1 MNIASTP
8 KTKIQQLKAAR
19 DHLIARYKLLT
30 PFSDDWYMAR
40 KQLQQVTEEGEIM
53 AEVARVTSLKESF
66 EKAFPSTYDSSQ
78 DWQCPIC
85 KEWKKN
91 DPSSWLHCCSRR
103 ICMDCRK
110 DQEKSKKCPACESK
124 DNFPLNNLDELYYL
138 QDKKETWAYFR
149 MGRLLQQG
157 GKHEESAKYLRLA
170 ADEDHPIAIYHLG
183 SAYYTGSNSTI
194 PQSNQKAK
202 EYFLKSAQMGYVEAQ
217 YHLGL
222 MCFEEVDDDEANN
235 VDTSAAVQYTQRH
248 QLQEAQKQRRRM
260 QIQQEGL
267 RWISLAAQGGST
279 PAQAMLASLYC
290 NAFGRQAPVKKN
302 LFLAKYWSQKGADKD
317 DGSCQLILAQ
327 TLMVL
332 ASQTFDGSYN
342 RVGYNPIPRVLFLLR
357 KTAAEEYS
365 SVQTSTSKENA
376 MKTIQNIEAQIRL
389 ACAACNKQDG
399 SLSQCNRCRAAF
411 YCGKECLTK
420 HWKMGHKVDCLK
432 KEETSQLEEYLK
444 NISIHQPAPLT
455 GLSAIAEDLAVSSPP
470 PTQLAPMGDA
480 TSLEFLVEPFSANNL
495 N

>member
-8 KTKIQQLKAAR
+8 NTKIQQLKAAR

-30 PFSDDWYMAR
+30 PFSDDWYMCR

-66 EKAFPSTYDSSQ
+66 EKAFPSTDNSLQ

-85 KEWKKN
+85 EEWKKEYLD

-110 DQEKSKKCPACESK
+110 SQEKSKKCPVCESK
-124 DNFPLNNLDELYYL
+124 ENFPLNNLDELYYI
-138 QDKKETWAYFR
+138 QDNQETWAYFR
-149 MGRLLQQG
+149 TGRLLQQS

-170 ADEDHPIAIYHLG
+170 ADDDHPIAIYDLG
-183 SAYYTGSNSTI
+183 SAHYTGSNSTI
-194 PQSNQKAK
+194 PQSIQTAK

-222 MCFEEVDDDEANN
+222 VCFEEVDDDEANN
-235 VDTSAAVQYTQRH
+235 IDASAAVQKR
-248 QLQEAQKQRRRM
+248 QEAQKQR

-376 MKTIQNIEAQIRL
+376 MKTIQNIEAQIRV

-399 SLSQCNRCRAAF
+399 SLSQCNRCRATF
-411 YCGKECLTK
+411 YCDKECLTK
-420 HWKMGHKVDCLK
+420 HWKMGHKVDCLQ

-444 NISIHQPAPLT
+444 NISIHQPAPQT
-455 GLSAIAEDLAVSSPP
+455 GLSAIAEDLAVSSSSSA
-470 PTQLAPMGDA
+470 QLAPMGDA
-480 TSLEFLVEPFSANNL
+480 TSFESLVESFSANNL